1 MSDIT
6 TYNATALVRLK
17 DKYVIAIKRDN
28 TDFSEI
34 YDTNYF
40 LDLYF
45 IDNTLNI
52 DHTLKFTPFDFNNTR
67 FDDEEQTYFVKR
79 NNNRFK
85 CFKVEDLDFVVK

>member
-28 TDFSEI
+28 TDFVEN
-34 YDTNYF
+34 DTNYF

-45 IDNTLNI
+45 V
-52 DHTLKFTPFDFNNTR
+52 DHTLNFTPFDFKNTH
-67 FDDEEQTYFVKR
+67 FEDEEQTHVEK
-79 NNNRFK
+79 NSNRFK